1 MNERLPYEEEL
12 SKQLNDLQLPDEDVS
27 WKDME
32 RRLND
37 DSDDGV
43 IVPPVQKGCLGY
55 SLSLILLAV
64 VIWLVVKPGK
74 WPWNK
79 DEKNIVSSEKVHN
92 NKKDTTSNIRMK
104 DVQKNPNQLQ
114 LVKDF
119 DHVTDAGKKRL
130 TKDSLKT
137 NNKKDPGENN
147 YSQKDVTINEYG
159 KTGNTRKNIPFRE
172 EIPGNYI
179 KKNKKIQKINR
190 TAGRLSSEIK
200 GNKQNSDSSKNY
212 EKNITTP
219 EESTTV
225 HDPINPDSIIA
236 ETSDSNDI
244 KKKIKDVNIPG
255 KAAKR
260 DSIVKKLIY
269 FAAGLALNQQL
280 PVSGQKFVPYNSLGR
295 KGTLADY
302 IPSVYFRMYKD
313 QKWFLQ
319 SEFRY
324 GAPQFT
330 KEILYVQKKVVDT
343 FTNTTMS
350 TSNRLKKTY
359 YHQLPV
365 SFNYFILPHF
375 SVGFGFIWNKYSSAV
390 SEQEIKETNNLTQTD
405 SIHAKT
411 IFHSKK
417 ADSNFV
423 KSYFQAL
430 AETQYQWKRWSFGAR
445 YSFGLQ
451 PYIRFQLPGGE
462 HREEKNSSLQIF
474 LRYDLWESGK
484 K

>member
-1 MNERLPYEEEL
+1 MNKRLPYEEEL

-43 IVPPVQKGCLGY
+43 IIPPVKRGCLGY
-55 SLSLILLAV
+55 SLLLILLAI
-64 VIWLVVKPGK
+64 VIWLIVKPGK

-92 NKKDTTSNIRMK
+92 NKKDTTGNIRIK
-104 DVQKNPNQLQ
+104 DVQKNPKHGT
-114 LVKDF
+114 VKDF
-119 DHVTDAGKKRL
+119 DHVNDTSKKQP

-137 NNKKDPGENN
+137 NNKKDPAEKN
-147 YSQKDVTINEYG
+147 YSQRDVTINEYG
-159 KTGNTRKNIPFRE
+159 KTGKTRKNKPLKE
-172 EIPGNYI
+172 GIPGNYI
-179 KKNKKIQKINR
+179 KKKKKIQKINK
-190 TAGRLSSEIK
+190 TAGSLNSKIQ
-200 GNKQNSDSSKNY
+200 GKQNSDSSETY
-212 EKNITTP
+212 EKNITGD
-219 EESTTV
+219 ESIIV
-225 HDPINPDSIIA
+225 HDPIDPDSIATI
-236 ETSDSNDI
+236 TPDSNAI
-244 KKKIKDVNIPG
+244 KKKIKDANIPG
-255 KAAKR
+255 KAAKQ
-260 DSIVKKLIY
+260 DSIVKRPIY

-295 KGTLADY
+295 KSTLADY

-375 SVGFGFIWNKYSSAV
+375 SVGLGFIWNKYSSAV
-390 SEQEIKETNNLTQTD
+390 SELEIKETNNITQID
-405 SIHAKT
+405 SIQVKT

>member
-1 MNERLPYEEEL
+1 MNKRLPYEEEL
-12 SKQLNDLQLPDEDVS
+12 SKRLNDLQLPDEEVS

-43 IVPPVQKGCLGY
+43 IFPPLQKGCLGY
-55 SLSLILLAV
+55 SLLLILLAV
-64 VIWLVVKPGK
+64 VIWLIVKPGK
-74 WPWNK
+74 WPWNN
-79 DEKNIVSSEKVHN
+79 EKNVVSSEKVHN
-92 NKKDTTSNIRMK
+92 NKKDTAGNISTR
-104 DVQKNPNQLQ
+104 DLQKNPKHETL
-114 LVKDF
+114 KDF
-119 DHVTDAGKKRL
+119 RHAAAASKNQR
-130 TKDSLKT
+130 TKDSLKAS
-137 NNKKDPGENN
+137 NKKDPANKN
-147 YSQKDVTINEYG
+147 YSQRDVIINEDG
-159 KTGNTRKNIPFRE
+159 ETGYARKNKLRE
-172 EIPGNYI
+172 GPPGNPS
-179 KKNKKIQKINR
+179 KKKKTNQKISG
-190 TAGRLSSEIK
+190 TAGRLSSEIQV
-200 GNKQNSDSSKNY
+200 NKQDSDSSKSD
-212 EKNITTP
+212 ERNIGTREEPGTT
-219 EESTTV
+219 
-225 HDPINPDSIIA
+225 HDSIDPDSIATITA
-236 ETSDSNDI
+236 DSNTI
-244 KKKIKDVNIPG
+244 KKKLNIDTSR
-255 KAAKR
+255 KVAKQ
-260 DSIVKKLIY
+260 DSVLKRPIH

-280 PVSGQKFVPYNSLGR
+280 PVGGQKFVPYNSLGR

-302 IPSVYFRMYKD
+302 IPSVYFRMYKE

-343 FTNTTMS
+343 FTNTTTS

-365 SFNYFILPHF
+365 SFNYFIVPRF
-375 SVGFGFIWNKYSSAV
+375 SVGLGFIWNKYSSAV
-390 SEQEIKETNNLTQTD
+390 SEQEIKETNNITQVD
-405 SIHAKT
+405 SIQAKT

-430 AETQYQWKRWSFGAR
+430 VETQYQWKRWSFGAR

-474 LRYDLWESGK
+474 VRYNLWQSGQK
-484 K
+484 